1 MSEMA
6 MSNLRAQAM
15 REANLRGY
23 TPTRDAEYVNRNPP
37 GSRPIMY
44 YSRVILFSY
53 RFGGILDYTTSSIW
67 RVVRVWFIET
77 VLKTVEGVNNV
88 LRGFESHTLFHSP
101 IV

>member
-1 MSEMA
+1 MSEMT

-23 TPTRDAEYVNRNPP
+23 TPTRDAEYVDRNPLAT
-37 GSRPIMY
+37 GLSC

-77 VLKTVEGVNNV
+77 VLKTVEGANNV